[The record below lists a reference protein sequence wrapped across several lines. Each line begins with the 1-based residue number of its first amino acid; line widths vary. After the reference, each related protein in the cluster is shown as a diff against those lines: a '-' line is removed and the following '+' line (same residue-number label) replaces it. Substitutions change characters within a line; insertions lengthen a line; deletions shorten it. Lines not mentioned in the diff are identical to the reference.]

1 MSRAFGPVTVA
12 VADRVA
18 LVTMADIASG
28 NAISPALADG
38 LLAGLADAAAD
49 PSVHVVVVT
58 GLADRFSCGA
68 SQEYL
73 AAVDRVPVEPFVRAF
88 LRCPLPVVAAMRG
101 HAVGGGL
108 TQGLYADLPV
118 LSERSVYAANFLN
131 FGLAPEYGTTWVLPA
146 RLGSALGT
154 ELLLTARGY
163 RGAELRD
170 RGAPLRI
177 VPHERVLPVA
187 LEQAERIARAPR
199 HALTLLKAQLA
210 GQTLAASD
218 AAIAVE
224 AGPHEQAWASSDRL
238 ALVADRYGRAE
249 ELRP

>member
-1 MSRAFGPVTVA
+1 MSPVTVT
-12 VADRVA
+12 VDERVA
-18 LVTMADIASG
+18 LVTMADATSG
-28 NAISPALADG
+28 NAISAALADG
-38 LLAGLADAAAD
+38 LLGALADAAAD
-49 PSVHVVVVT
+49 PAVHVVVVT
-58 GLADRFSCGA
+58 GLPDRFSCGA

-73 AAVDRVPVEPFVRAF
+73 AAVERVPVEPFVRAF
-88 LRCPLPVVAAMRG
+88 LHCPLPVVAAMRG

-108 TQGLYADLPV
+108 VQGLYADLPI

-131 FGLAPEYGTTWVLPA
+131 YGLAPEYGTTWVLPA
-146 RLGSALGT
+146 RLGSVLGT

-177 VPHERVLPVA
+177 LPHDDVLPAA
-187 LEQAERIARAPR
+187 LAEASRIARAPR
-199 HALTLLKAQLA
+199 HALQLLKAQLA
-210 GQTLAASD
+210 GHTLAASD

-224 AGPHEQAWASSDRL
+224 AEPHERAWASADRL
-238 ALVADRYGRAE
+238 TLVAQRYGRAE